1 VAVKSAGAIR
11 SDYAS
16 ALDGLWF
23 DASSAIVRL
32 ERITGDPGWE
42 LDDALHE
49 LPVLQ
54 YALHR
59 AGELAA
65 GIVPPPA
72 TVPAHGE
79 LADALEA
86 ARDVTGD
93 VAALVEADEL
103 DAAADLLHEWRAALF
118 RVRLARRRLLR
129 TQPLPPL
136 EAEQNTDGRAA
147 AGSLALLVVGSAAF
161 IGGAVLALWP
171 LWAVGLALVA
181 AASLVYR
188 P

>member
-1 VAVKSAGAIR
+1 VKSAEAIR

-16 ALDGLWF
+16 ALDGLWL
-23 DASSAIVRL
+23 DASSAIGRL
-32 ERITGDPGWE
+32 EQIACDPGWE
-42 LDDALHE
+42 VDDALPE
-49 LPVLQ
+49 LPALQ
-54 YALHR
+54 YTLHR

-72 TVPAHGE
+72 TEPAHRE
-79 LADALEA
+79 LAAALEA

-118 RVRLARRRLLR
+118 RVRLARRRLAR
-129 TQPLPPL
+129 AEPLPPL
-136 EAEQNTDGRAA
+136 EAERHADGRAA
-147 AGSLALLVVGSAAF
+147 AGSLALLVAGSAAF
-161 IGGAVLALWP
+161 TVGAVLALWP
-171 LWAVGLALVA
+171 VWAVGLALVA